1 MRKSMFIFAALVFL
15 VAACL
20 PVQDTQD
27 LESRVNTAVAQTMA
41 AEDQI
46 ANSVEQTV
54 AAQVPA
60 SPTLVVDVPSAAVT
74 ETPLAFPTF
83 TFTPIVIDT
92 VTPLPVNPTATRRP
106 VQQAQYSCNA
116 ILRKPADN
124 TQFNPGAHF
133 DIKWTI
139 VNTGTKSWVAGIDVK
154 YYSGPKMA
162 TTTRYEIPKVMNPG
176 DTYEIDLDGVA
187 PNKKGRQV
195 MTWAVDGP
203 MCFPY
208 VAITVK

>member
-1 MRKSMFIFAALVFL
+1 MRKLMFILAVLVFL

-20 PVQDTQD
+20 PPQNTQE
-27 LESRVNTAVAQTMA
+27 LESRVNTAVAETMA
-41 AEDQI
+41 VEEQV
-46 ANSVEQTV
+46 ANSVAETV
-54 AAQVPA
+54 VALDPLA
-60 SPTLVVDVPSAAVT
+60 SPTAETVDAVLTFT
-74 ETPLAFPTF
+74 ETPTSTPTPF
-83 TFTPIVIDT
+83 LIDTFTPF
-92 VTPLPVNPTATRRP
+92 PVNPTATRRP

-124 TQFNPGAHF
+124 TQFDAGAHF

-139 VNTGTKSWVAGIDVK
+139 VNTGTNSWDAGIDVK
-154 YYSGPKMA
+154 YNSGPKMA
-162 TTTRYEIPKVMNPG
+162 TTTRYEIPKVMHPG
-176 DTYEIDLDGVA
+176 DTYEIDLDGIA

-195 MTWAVDGP
+195 MVWAVDGP

>member
-1 MRKSMFIFAALVFL
+1 MRKMLFILAILVFL

-20 PVQDTQD
+20 PAQNTQELD
-27 LESRVNTAVAQTMA
+27 ARVNTAVAETMVV
-41 AEDQI
+41 ENQI
-46 ANSVEQTV
+46 ANSVAETV
-54 AAQVPA
+54 VALDPLA
-60 SPTLVVDVPSAAVT
+60 SPTSETVDVSLTFT
-74 ETPLAFPTF
+74 ETPTATPTPLVID
-83 TFTPIVIDT
+83 TFTPFPI
-92 VTPLPVNPTATRRP
+92 NPTATRKP
-106 VQQAQYSCNA
+106 VQQAKYSCNA

-124 TQFNPGAHF
+124 TQYDAGVHF

-139 VNTGTKSWVAGIDVK
+139 VNTGTNSWDAGMDVK

-162 TTTRYEIPKVMNPG
+162 TTTRFEIPKVMNPG
-176 DTYEIDLDGVA
+176 DTYEVNLDGIA